1 MTFGAYILPSAHVS
15 RNDDIDRYVRTEYR
29 EDSSSWLTANNG
41 RGNGL
46 KLPADAARK
55 QSHEEEMHCSQPRR
69 AETRTCCPV
78 LNAVSKGTLTAGIST
93 RGDRTGNP

>member
-1 MTFGAYILPSAHVS
+1 MTFGAYILPSAHRK
-15 RNDDIDRYVRTEYR
+15 RNEDLDRYVRTEYR

-41 RGNGL
+41 RGTGL

-55 QSHEEEMHCSQPRR
+55 QSHEEEMYCSQPMR
-69 AETRTCCPV
+69 AGTGTCCPV